1 MRLPDRRTMAQFQ
14 LPTWRS
20 LRKPL
25 LLVLVFVVVVVVAWT
40 TLINFLTVSRDP
52 QDAVADYLD
61 YLERGSSRQVLA
73 PLSSVRKDPAIQ
85 ILSNAVYRNA
95 ADRPVGHEF
104 VATSV
109 HGNTADVTVDVR
121 TGDGRVHRL
130 TYTVRKL
137 TAWGALNDTWQLQ
150 DRDDALVRVRLPAAL
165 DSLAVNGQTVR
176 PDDAALRVTDDTP
189 ARTWQFEGL
198 PGVYRIGLPEHS
210 YYRAGN
216 AASNR
221 IDIRDPQPIAI
232 DLQIAPSPR
241 MWENVDQEI
250 GRALGHCS
258 SGPLVDAER
267 CPVPGGLGQGG
278 LGQGTPGEARAPSG
292 SAASSSPTARPSDG
306 PRVITNATWELESR
320 PPLVLQPDEQ
330 DPLLYHAQ
338 RYRPAVAK
346 VTYPDGGRTVTER
359 VPFGIEVSVR
369 STGDHVEIQVQLRPA
384 LTPQERDYRGS

>member
-1 MRLPDRRTMAQFQ
+1 MKLPERRTMAQFQ

-25 LLVLVFVVVVVVAWT
+25 LLVLVFVVVVVIAWT

-52 QDAVADYLD
+52 QDAVEDYLD
-61 YLERGSSRQVLA
+61 HLERGSARQVLA

-85 ILSNAVYRNA
+85 ILPNAVYRNA
-95 ADRPVGHEF
+95 ADRPSGHEF
-104 VATSV
+104 VGTAV

-121 TGDGRVHRL
+121 MGDGQVHRL
-130 TYTVRKL
+130 TYTVHKRR
-137 TAWGALNDTWQLQ
+137 AWGALNDTWQLPE
-150 DRDDALVRVRLPAAL
+150 RDNALVRVRLPAVL

-176 PDDAALRVTDDTP
+176 PDAAALRVTDDTP

-216 AASNR
+216 DASDR
-221 IDIRDPQPIAI
+221 IDIRDPQTIVI
-232 DLQIAPSPR
+232 DLRIAPSPR
-241 MWENVDQEI
+241 MWESVDQEI
-250 GRALGHCS
+250 GRALEHCS

-267 CPVPGGLGQGG
+267 CPVPGDLGKGG
-278 LGQGTPGEARAPSG
+278 APSG
-292 SAASSSPTARPSDG
+292 TTSSPSPTPPPADG
-306 PRVITNATWELESR
+306 PRVITDATWELDSR

-346 VTYPDGGRTVTER
+346 VSYRVGGRTVTER
-359 VPFGIEVSVR
+359 VRFGIEVSVR
-369 STGDHVEIQVQLRPA
+369 STGDHVDTQVQLRPA
-384 LTPQERDYRGS
+384 LTRQEKDYRGS